1 MINNARA
8 ESDARSARVGD
19 RDEGTSN
26 HGDERDK
33 GAGFPL
39 GDSDG
44 EGSYDDEYDAG
55 PRHAVRRLSKR
66 ESI

>member
-8 ESDARSARVGD
+8 ESDARSLRSGETLLQ
-19 RDEGTSN
+19 EGNSEY
-26 HGDERDK
+26 GDEKSRSL
-33 GAGFPL
+33 PL

-44 EGSYDDEYDAG
+44 EGSLDGDYTEMRTRG
-55 PRHAVRRLSKR
+55 PLPVGKR